1 MTCTCCGKDTVQTD
15 IEIDHI
21 SDTGGTFTGI
31 DDVRDYVA
39 YLFLIDFKSIRAVCK
54 DCHKSITYSQRAGVS
69 VEEAR
74 LQRKVLEFLKQ
85 DKQIVIDYLTV
96 KGYSRADTSNERKR
110 RECVEKELR
119 KEVLM

>member
-1 MTCTCCGKDTVQTD
+1 MACTCCGKDTVQTD

-85 DKQIVIDYLTV
+85 DKQIVIDYCVANGYTV
-96 KGYSRADTSNERKR
+96 TSLGNAAKR
-110 RECVEKELR
+110 RAAVESILKESR
-119 KEVLM
+119 